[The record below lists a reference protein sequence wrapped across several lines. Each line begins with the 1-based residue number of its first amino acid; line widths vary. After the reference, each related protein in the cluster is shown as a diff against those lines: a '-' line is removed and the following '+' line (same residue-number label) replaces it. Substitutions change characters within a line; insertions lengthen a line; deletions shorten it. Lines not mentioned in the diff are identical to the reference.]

1 MSAESVIN
9 TGAQVSPEN
18 IALGGQIDRHK
29 HRLLMEGGEARE
41 EASTLRCWEGGQG
54 TAQGSGGSGQCELP
68 MSGLCQDRVRNPGY
82 LLPATP
88 EPDSPLC
95 PQSSA
100 ALQQPQSERE
110 QTGCL
115 DTRPVL

>member
-18 IALGGQIDRHK
+18 ITLGGQIDRHK
-29 HRLLMEGGEARE
+29 HRLLMEGGEA
-41 EASTLRCWEGGQG
+41 STLRCWEGGQG
-54 TAQGSGGSGQCELP
+54 KAQGSGGSGQCELP
-68 MSGLCQDRVRNPGY
+68 MSGLCQDCVRNTGY

-110 QTGCL
+110 QMGCL
-115 DTRPVL
+115 DTRPLL